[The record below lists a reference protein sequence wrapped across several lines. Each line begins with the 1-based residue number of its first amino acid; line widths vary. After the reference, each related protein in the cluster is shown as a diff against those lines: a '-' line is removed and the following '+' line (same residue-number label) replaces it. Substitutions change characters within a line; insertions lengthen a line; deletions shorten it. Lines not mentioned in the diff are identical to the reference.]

1 MIAVPVLA
9 KAKKE
14 VECHIRRISIDGFSG
29 GGRAR
34 SGVWL
39 MSAVCGVELAS

>member
-14 VECHIRRISIDGFSG
+14 VECHIRRISIDGF
-29 GGRAR
+29 GRAVVPD
-34 SGVWL
+34 SE
-39 MSAVCGVELAS
+39 CG